1 MYLVQNVSLP
11 SLQNYPTWLFL
22 TVIQSKV
29 APFKNVFSPS
39 GCDHERGVKILE
51 I

>member
-1 MYLVQNVSLP
+1 MNVFGTKSVFAQSPEL
-11 SLQNYPTWLFL
+11 SHMAFL

-39 GCDHERGVKILE
+39 RCDHERGV
-51 I
+51 